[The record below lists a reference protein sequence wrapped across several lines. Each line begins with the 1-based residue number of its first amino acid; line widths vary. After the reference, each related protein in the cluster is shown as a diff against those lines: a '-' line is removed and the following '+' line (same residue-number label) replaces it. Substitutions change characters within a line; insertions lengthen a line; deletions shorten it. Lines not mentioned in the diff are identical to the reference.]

1 MDHVPSL
8 VHQEPR
14 FALDLR
20 MGHIMEE
27 QLAQD
32 LLLPQIRAIQ
42 IPAQVQKEI
51 QRSKKVMF

>member
-8 VHQEPR
+8 AHQEPR

-27 QLAQD
+27 QIAQD

-42 IPAQVQKEI
+42 IPAQVIKEI
-51 QRSKKVMF
+51 